1 MRFHETSTRPRRR
14 MRRFRASADTTSIFD
29 TPRLKPLVRSAP
41 RSAMF
46 LPLALLVALLPGLY
60 ALGQS
65 WDLDPPGPWWGLR
78 ALAVIDGRSIDQV
91 PLVDEIGLP
100 AEAWAYKTVAL
111 QPPLYAWLEAAG
123 LSLSPRLDP
132 IWTVLPSYLAGAAAV
147 LLVYLHAR
155 SRRPAGTALLAAI
168 LVGLNHTVIGQMR
181 LASPTT
187 LGLASLTAYLFCY
200 FYYFQYE
207 PRSESAPAIIGGVC
221 LGIAAASVGLIAV
234 FVIPVVVLHAAIWN
248 VHAVPCEKHKR
259 GDIRCFWR
267 NYPNF
272 TFILIS
278 SILGFAAIAPWYM
291 TMFRAH
297 GSDFIEALLAPADSQ
312 SVPGERGPGIVLR
325 LLELAPAIVPL
336 GLLGAWRVVSKI
348 LTDFTE
354 DAETSAGLFWLVW
367 LLIACLIPAVL
378 PTAPRSLIDS
388 FILIPLGL
396 LSASAIADLAARNL
410 PVKGLMIVAPATAA
424 AIAWSTSLDLRNG
437 IYDLLAGR
445 ADYATA
451 LGLHLALDVL
461 IASAFLANKLGRWA
475 RRGDGRRRLILAC
488 FLIAVIGGVIGKGL
502 HEAHFRHR
510 ETRDLLDLRRII
522 LRREQNDPF
531 TLVAV
536 VGPSK
541 PISPFHNR
549 SVPSSF
555 APGGRLRFILRATLP
570 KLRQID
576 LTSIDQLLKL
586 PPGKRL
592 IIFLGADQRLS
603 YPMQSR
609 LNLEVIHPGIS
620 GILEAFATVEEPRKT
635 IDR

>member
-1 MRFHETSTRPRRR
+1 MRFHETSARPRRR
-14 MRRFRASADTTSIFD
+14 MRRFHASEDSPSVLD
-29 TPRLKPLVRSAP
+29 PPRLKPLVRSAP

-78 ALAVIDGRSIDQV
+78 ALAVIEGRTLDQV

-123 LSLSPRLDP
+123 LSLSPRRDP

-155 SRRPAGTALLAAI
+155 SRRTAGTALLAAI

-187 LGLASLTAYLFCY
+187 LGLASLTAYLLCY

-207 PRSESAPAIIGGVC
+207 TRSETTPAIAGGIC
-221 LGIAAASVGLIAV
+221 LAIAAASVGPIAA
-234 FVIPVVVLHAAIWN
+234 FVVPVVGLHAVIWN
-248 VHAVPCEKHKR
+248 ANAVPCERRR
-259 GDIRCFWR
+259 GGLLSFRR
-267 NYPNF
+267 SYPNLNYV
-272 TFILIS
+272 LIS
-278 SILGFAAIAPWYM
+278 SILGLVATAPWYIL
-291 TMFRAH
+291 MFRTH
-297 GSDFIEALLAPADSQ
+297 GSEFIEALLAPADSQ

-336 GLLGAWRVVSKI
+336 GFLGAWRVVSKI

-410 PVKGLMIVAPATAA
+410 PVRGLMIVAPATAA

-437 IYDLLAGR
+437 IYDLIAGR

-461 IASAFLANKLGRWA
+461 IASAFLASKLGRWA
-475 RRGDGRRRLILAC
+475 RRRDARRRLILAC

-510 ETRDLLDLRRII
+510 ETRDLLDLRRIV
-522 LRREQNDPF
+522 LRRRQTEPF

-541 PISPFHNR
+541 PLNSFHNR

-592 IIFLGADQRLS
+592 IILLGADQRLS

-609 LNLEVIHPGIS
+609 LNLEAIHPGIS
-620 GILEAFATVEEPRKT
+620 GILEAFATTEEPRKT
-635 IDR
+635 IDH